1 MPASIKGFFAKTK
14 KNWAHRP
21 FYAQVLVVALAFA
34 LMVILGS
41 YFMTRIVHS
50 HLVNNSEA
58 ALDLMQANIASDM
71 QEMETMLDGITET
84 VRIMIVRGD
93 SSEMVSEYILH
104 ISNYLIAN
112 ERIMHYFFSIYG
124 IFDVFDNMFYIGDRW
139 MVPENFIPE
148 DRPWYKAAVEANGRI
163 AITEPYMNVALG
175 VETIT
180 YARRIFD
187 DLGNPLG
194 VVCLNMD
201 LERIKEHVLK
211 TYFTENNSG
220 ILLSR
225 QLKVLAHTERFFW
238 GKSLRDLD
246 IGVAALADDL
256 EQGKIISER
265 KVKNYRGEASIA
277 FFRQLENGWY
287 IGIITPE
294 AVYFEEIGRMRLTL
308 IVLGTVLAV
317 ILSAILIRMIKK
329 QQESDERIQAMYS
342 TTMAKVREANEA
354 KNTIGILK
362 NILNGIDALVYVSV
376 PSSGEILFVNNH
388 LKAHY
393 NLESDCI
400 GQVCYHALQEGMTQ
414 RCYFCPCFQ
423 LDKDPTNPVVWI
435 EHSTKTR
442 RVYRNTDSYIE
453 WPGSGMVHLQHS
465 IDITELNTA
474 KEEAIQA
481 NKAKS
486 NFLARVS
493 HEIRTPMNAILGIT
507 EIQLQN
513 EKINPDIQEAFEK
526 VYDSGYLLLSIINDI
541 LDLSKIEAG
550 KLELVPIKYDVSS
563 LINDTV
569 HLNIMRFENKPIE
582 FTLEVDEK
590 IPIQLFGDE
599 LRIKQ
604 ILNNL
609 LTNAFKYTENG
620 RVTLSIAAEHMSWN
634 EAGMVTL
641 VFKVTD
647 TGQGMTQE
655 QVDNLFNEYTRFNL
669 EANRET
675 EGTGLGLNI
684 TRHLVRLMNGE
695 IFVESKKDKGS
706 MFTVRLPQV
715 TVGSEELGKEMA
727 TNLSEFH
734 HSRSKQMERMPQITR
749 EYMPYGRVLIVD
761 DVETNLYVA
770 KGLLAP
776 YGLSVETSMNGF
788 DAIDKIRNGSVYDVI
803 YMDHFMPKMDGIET
817 VKNIRSLGYQEPIIA
832 LTANALAGQM
842 DMFLANGFDGFI
854 SKPIDTR
861 KLNGSLNELIR
872 DKHPPEVIEAA
883 RRQKAGMVHKYA
895 TSVAPQSLASTQI
908 MDIFVGDAE
917 RAVLAL
923 EVVSTKNYRR
933 DNDIQMYITNV
944 HAMKSALAN
953 IGEMDLA
960 DRAKELEQAGRE
972 KNIPEMIEKT
982 TEFLAA
988 LQKKKKK
995 NKVVES
1001 DDDSQAADTNS
1012 EDDSHLPQVS
1022 MEEQLLI
1029 IQKACTDYDKKT
1041 AKDALNSLREKSWP
1055 RPIREQLET
1064 MVRYLL
1070 HSEFEKAAE
1079 AAANF
1084 GSSGIVVE
1092 KSKNI

>member
-1 MPASIKGFFAKTK
+1 MPTSIKGFFTATK
-14 KNWAHRP
+14 KNWARRP

-34 LMVILGS
+34 LMVFLCS
-41 YFMTRIVHS
+41 YFMSSVVHS
-50 HLVNNSEA
+50 HLVNNSETV
-58 ALDLMQANIASDM
+58 LDLMQVRITSDM

-84 VRIMIVRGD
+84 IRIMILRGD
-93 SSEMVSEYILH
+93 SYEMVTEYMLSM
-104 ISNYLIAN
+104 SNYLIDN

-124 IFDVFDNMFYIGDRW
+124 VFDVFDNKFYIGDRW

-175 VETIT
+175 VVTIT
-180 YARRIFD
+180 YTRRIFD
-187 DLGNPLG
+187 ESGNPLG
-194 VVCLNMD
+194 VVCLNVD

-220 ILLSR
+220 VLLSR
-225 QLKVLAHTERFFW
+225 QLEVLAHTEKVFW

-246 IGVAALADDL
+246 IGIADLADDL
-256 EQGKIISER
+256 EQGETISER
-265 KVKNYRGEASIA
+265 KIKNYRGEASIA

-287 IGIITPE
+287 IGIVTPE
-294 AVYFEEIGRMRLTL
+294 GVYFEEIGRMRLTL
-308 IVLGTVLAV
+308 IMLGTVLAV
-317 ILSAILIRMIKK
+317 ILSAILIRMIKLK
-329 QQESDERIQAMYS
+329 QKSDERIQAMYG

-354 KNTIGILK
+354 KNTVGILK

-393 NLESDCI
+393 NLENDCI
-400 GQVCYHALQEGMTQ
+400 GQVCYNALQEGMTQ
-414 RCYFCPCFQ
+414 RCYFCPCYQ
-423 LDKDPTNPVVWI
+423 LDNDPANPVVWI

-465 IDITELNTA
+465 IDITELNSA

-513 EKINPDIQEAFEK
+513 EKFNPDTQEAFEK
-526 VYDSGYLLLSIINDI
+526 IYDSGYLLLSIINDI

-582 FTLEVDEK
+582 FSLEVDKK
-590 IPIQLFGDE
+590 IPLQLFGDE

-609 LTNAFKYTENG
+609 LTNAFKYTDSG
-620 RVTLSIAAEHMSWN
+620 KVTLSIASERISW
-634 EAGMVTL
+634 EDASMTAL
-641 VFKVTD
+641 IFKVKD
-647 TGQGMTQE
+647 TGQGMTKE
-655 QVDNLFNEYTRFNL
+655 QVDNLFMEYTRFNL

-684 TRHLVRLMNGE
+684 TKHLVRLMNGE
-695 IFVESKKDKGS
+695 IFVESEKDKGS

-715 TVGSEELGKEMA
+715 TIGSEELGSEMA
-727 TNLSEFH
+727 ANLSEFH
-734 HSRSKQMERMPQITR
+734 HSRSKQLERMPQITR

-788 DAIDKIRNGSVYDVI
+788 DAIDKIRNGAVYDVI

-817 VKNIRSLGYQEPIIA
+817 VRNIRSLGYQEPIIA

-872 DKHPPEVIEAA
+872 DKHPSDVVEAA
-883 RRQKAGMVHKYA
+883 RRQKADMVHKYA
-895 TSVAPQSLASTQI
+895 TSVAPQSFASTQI

-917 RAVLAL
+917 RAVLAI
-923 EVVSTKNYRR
+923 ETVATKNYRR

-953 IGEMDLA
+953 IGEMELSALA
-960 DRAKELEQAGRE
+960 TKLEQAGRDH
-972 KNIPEMIEKT
+972 NIPLMVEET
-982 TEFLAA
+982 PVFLAK
-988 LQKKKKK
+988 LRLLIQKNRSEKA
-995 NKVVES
+995 
-1001 DDDSQAADTNS
+1001 DDDAADKKPE
-1012 EDDSHLPQVS
+1012 EDLHAPREYLEAQLQV
-1022 MEEQLLI
+1022 
-1029 IQKACTDYDKKT
+1029 IQKACTDYDKKA
-1041 AKDALNSLREKSWP
+1041 AKDALNSLREKAWP
-1055 RPIREQLET
+1055 RQVREQLEV

-1070 HSEFEKAAE
+1070 HSEFEKVAE
-1079 AAANF
+1079 IAANF
-1084 GSSGIVVE
+1084 KYDE
-1092 KSKNI
+1092 